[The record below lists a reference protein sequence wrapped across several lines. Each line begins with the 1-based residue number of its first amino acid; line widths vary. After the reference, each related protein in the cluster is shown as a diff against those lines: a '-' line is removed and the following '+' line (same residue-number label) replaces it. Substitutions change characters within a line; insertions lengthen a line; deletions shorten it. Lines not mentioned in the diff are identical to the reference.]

1 MSRRSRV
8 ARPVILAGTAMAGL
22 VGSHLLDYTL
32 LIPDHA
38 ARQTFLHQT
47 GHGYFRNL
55 MVLALAAGVLA
66 LITSMV
72 TGYRRGRSNVGGAP
86 RFSDWGWKLGPI
98 QAIGFVVLEF
108 AERFAAHSALHHY
121 ADLTISI
128 GILIQVI
135 AACVG
140 AALLVLLDRAAEQ
153 VGRARSH
160 PVSRTRPTQT
170 WPRPATV
177 VLVLPRFARSGLV
190 RAPPSAAA

>member
-8 ARPVILAGTAMAGL
+8 ARPVILAGTALAGL

-32 LIPDHA
+32 LIPGHA

-55 MVLALAAGVLA
+55 IVLALAAGVLA
-66 LITSMV
+66 LITSLV
-72 TGYRRGRSNVGGAP
+72 TGYRRGRSNARGAP
-86 RFSDWGWKLGPI
+86 RFSDWAWTLGPI

-128 GILIQVI
+128 GVLIQVI
-135 AACVG
+135 VACVG
-140 AALLVLLDRAAEQ
+140 AALLVLLNRAAEHI
-153 VGRARSH
+153 GRARSH
-160 PVSRTRPTQT
+160 PVSRTRSDRT

-177 VLVLPRFARSGLV
+177 ALVPPRFARPGLV